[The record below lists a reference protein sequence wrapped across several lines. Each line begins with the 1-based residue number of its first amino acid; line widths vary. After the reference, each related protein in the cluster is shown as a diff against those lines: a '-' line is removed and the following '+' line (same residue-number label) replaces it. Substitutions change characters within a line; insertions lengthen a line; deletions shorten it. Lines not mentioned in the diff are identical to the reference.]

1 MRELLDEL
9 IDVRSREMLRGNREH
24 FEYFH
29 SNHEGYAVLLEE
41 MDEALTEMRRA
52 DSMLHN
58 LWESKIK
65 TDSSVYDNCRVLE
78 KTLLNLSAEALQASA
93 MAHKMMM
100 SELYRK
106 GTE

>member
-1 MRELLDEL
+1 MMELLTEL
-9 IDVRSREMLRGNREH
+9 MDVRGREMLRGNREH

-41 MDEALTEMRRA
+41 MDEALSEMRRA
-52 DSMLHN
+52 DSMLRH

-65 TDSSVYDNCRVLE
+65 TDGLVYDNCRDLE
-78 KTLLNLSAEALQASA
+78 RTLLKLSAEALQASA

>member
-9 IDVRSREMLRGNREH
+9 IDARSREMLRGNREH

-41 MDEALTEMRRA
+41 FEETQMELHMADIALKAMWRCGVKADE
-52 DSMLHN
+52 
-58 LWESKIK
+58 
-65 TDSSVYDNCRVLE
+65 SVYDTCKELE
-78 KTLLNLSAEALQASA
+78 RILLNASAEALQASA

-106 GTE
+106 GNE